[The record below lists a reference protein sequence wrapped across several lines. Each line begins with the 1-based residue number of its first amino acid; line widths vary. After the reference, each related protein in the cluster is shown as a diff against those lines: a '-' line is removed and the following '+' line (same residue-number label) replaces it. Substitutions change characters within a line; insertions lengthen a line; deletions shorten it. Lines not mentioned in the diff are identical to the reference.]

1 MYWPC
6 RRSFTGQALKR
17 AVGSFYSFRSS
28 HIQSSIIILSIWL
41 HCLCPVMS
49 CGIDRVKWIEVLFIC
64 SSCLYLSS
72 INCDLIQVDQ
82 CMCDNVN
89 LESYSNILYCLHL
102 EWCSPWVEIV
112 SHNIIYKLPI
122 DTLIRLLI
130 LIVLLFENLHNAG
143 KRYHINHHDIISTTN
158 PPAAA
163 T

>member
-1 MYWPC
+1 M
-6 RRSFTGQALKR
+6 L
-17 AVGSFYSFRSS
+17 
-28 HIQSSIIILSIWL
+28 
-41 HCLCPVMS
+41 
-49 CGIDRVKWIEVLFIC
+49 
-64 SSCLYLSS
+64 
-72 INCDLIQVDQ
+72 
-82 CMCDNVN
+82 CDNVN

-143 KRYHINHHDIISTTN
+143 KRRADTTSTTMTSFQQQTHQQQQPHKTDTTTSYEIINNFCLSEPEPIDLKSKLKRNCKFNVGDDEQIIIHEVYSGHTYSQQLN
-158 PPAAA
+158 PYRYIDSAKCE